1 MGETTTN
8 ISDLPEVQVSN
19 PSYQKGTQ
27 KIRNNVVLET
37 KELRGPPQAPPPPL
51 PPQLSP
57 EQMEQLRQQ
66 LQNGSQ
72 NGGLELPSRDIPMQ
86 TSHLVQDP
94 QIKPNYVPPPPPNVN
109 DYIKEEAMREAIL
122 REQQNRPNTEQSKED
137 KLYEE
142 LQTPIFVMILFF
154 IFQMPFVKR
163 LMKKYIPTFFM
174 GDNNLTLG
182 GYMFL
187 TVLFGGTFYGIQ
199 KLINYL
205 SEWNTKINQFFEQKS
220 TM

>member
-19 PSYQKGTQ
+19 PSYQRGTQ
-27 KIRNNVVLET
+27 KLRNNVVLET
-37 KELRGPPQAPPPPL
+37 KELRGPPLAPPPPL

-66 LQNGSQ
+66 LQQSSQ

-86 TSHLVQDP
+86 TNHLVQDP
-94 QIKPNYVPPPPPNVN
+94 QIKPNYVPPPPPNIN

-122 REQQNRPNTEQSKED
+122 REQQNQPLNEQTRED

-142 LQTPIFVMILFF
+142 LQTPIFAMILFF

-163 LMKKYIPTFFM
+163 LMKKYIPTFF
-174 GDNNLTLG
+174 
-182 GYMFL
+182 
-187 TVLFGGTFYGIQ
+187 YGR
-199 KLINYL
+199 
-205 SEWNTKINQFFEQKS
+205 
-220 TM
+220 